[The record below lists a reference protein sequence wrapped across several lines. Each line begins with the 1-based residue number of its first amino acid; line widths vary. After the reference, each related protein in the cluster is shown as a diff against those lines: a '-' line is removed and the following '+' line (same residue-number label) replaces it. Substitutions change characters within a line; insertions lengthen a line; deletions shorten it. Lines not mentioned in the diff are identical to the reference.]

1 MRLRQYIARLLVGTA
16 ILFTALIAVGI
27 TAPADGIFS
36 IAIEPVFMR
45 VDPAAIAQSR
55 ARALGL
61 DLDVKLGAMHLH
73 FGWSAIPLSPG
84 STNSGPD
91 LF

>member
-1 MRLRQYIARLLVGTA
+1 MLVGTA

-84 STNSGPD
+84 STNTGPD

>member
-1 MRLRQYIARLLVGTA
+1 MLVGTA

-36 IAIEPVFMR
+36 IAIKPVFMR
-45 VDPAAIAQSR
+45 VDAAAIAQSR

-84 STNSGPD
+84 STNTGPD

>member
-1 MRLRQYIARLLVGTA
+1 MLVGA
-16 ILFTALIAVGI
+16 VVFFTALIAVGV

-36 IAIEPVFMR
+36 ITVEPVFLR
-45 VDPAAIAQSR
+45 VDPAAIAESR

-61 DLDVKLGAMHLH
+61 DVNVKLGAMHMHL
-73 FGWSAIPLSPG
+73 GWSAIPLSTE
-84 STNSGPD
+84 STNTSPD